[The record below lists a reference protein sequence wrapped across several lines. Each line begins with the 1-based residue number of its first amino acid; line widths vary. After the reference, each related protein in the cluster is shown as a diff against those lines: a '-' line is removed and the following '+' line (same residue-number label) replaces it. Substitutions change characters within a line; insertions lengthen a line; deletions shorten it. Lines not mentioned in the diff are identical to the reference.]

1 MFLRI
6 IIIGLIFFLQFNIY
20 SLNNKNKY
28 DSNFNEKLNKALE
41 HAQTHKSFSV
51 QFNQEFYSILRD
63 KITKSEGIL
72 KIQTPNSWSYELQK
86 PRTELYMSNGVDF
99 WKYVPDLKHAQH
111 LNVSQHGNS
120 LELNYMSLLINPENI
135 KKVYKISNWSN
146 ADAKM
151 LNESGSLAPVQSDFP
166 PAESADTVS
175 IKLESNL
182 GEKGD
187 KQQKVLYA
195 VINVRTGYLDELRVV
210 QLNGNRVRL
219 LFSNDKEE
227 DFNAKTF
234 SFVPPT
240 GIVVDKN

>member
-1 MFLRI
+1 
-6 IIIGLIFFLQFNIY
+6 
-20 SLNNKNKY
+20 
-28 DSNFNEKLNKALE
+28 
-41 HAQTHKSFSV
+41 
-51 QFNQEFYSILRD
+51 
-63 KITKSEGIL
+63 
-72 KIQTPNSWSYELQK
+72 
-86 PRTELYMSNGVDF
+86 
-99 WKYVPDLKHAQH
+99 
-111 LNVSQHGNS
+111 
-120 LELNYMSLLINPENI
+120 MSLLINPENI

-219 LFSNDKEE
+219 LFSNEKEE